1 MMPIF
6 YNKDKKEWYLKDMEQ
21 EELDFLVSLGKE
33 QFIKNLSLAMVQRFM
48 PVPSQDEEQ
57 IAVLESMNPNDMGQA

>member
-33 QFIKNLSLAMVQRFM
+33 QFIKKLSLAMVQRFM